1 MGFNH
6 GLVSS
11 IKFSKY
17 SSCMT
22 KLIVVKHF
30 PGTYMFFYT
39 CITDVCT
46 QGCCI
51 PALTTKCVVK
61 PG

>member
-1 MGFNH
+1 MDFNR

-30 PGTYMFFYT
+30 PWTYIVLLYLYYR
-39 CITDVCT
+39 CLYSSVLRPCT
-46 QGCCI
+46 H
-51 PALTTKCVVK
+51 KNV
-61 PG
+61 

>member
-1 MGFNH
+1 MDLKKYVQVTFEEKKEKGNKKITFKRMDFNH

-22 KLIVVKHF
+22 KLIVAKHF
-30 PGTYMFFYT
+30 P
-39 CITDVCT
+39 
-46 QGCCI
+46 
-51 PALTTKCVVK
+51 
-61 PG
+61 